1 MLATVVND
9 FLLIAI
15 LLILFASAN
24 IIKVHSVKM
33 LEKSNRLE
41 PDQIKSGV
49 VIVNTIFYTILI
61 IFLMRLASLFIISFV
76 AF

>member
-1 MLATVVND
+1 MLAAVVSD
-9 FLLIAI
+9 SLPIVISLMI
-15 LLILFASAN
+15 FASAN

-49 VIVNTIFYTILI
+49 IIVNTIFYTLFIIL
-61 IFLMRLASLFIISFV
+61 LMRLSILFISLV

>member
-1 MLATVVND
+1 MLAAVVND
-9 FLLIAI
+9 FFSIAI
-15 LLILFASAN
+15 PLVLFASAN
-24 IIKVHSVKM
+24 IIKVHSVKI

-49 VIVNTIFYTILI
+49 IIVNTIFYTILI
-61 IFLMRLASLFIISFV
+61 IFLTRLAILFISLV